1 MTRMLVTRP
10 QPDAQATVLRL
21 RALDIEADAAP
32 LMHRIAIDTPLP
44 PPERFA
50 ALALTSANAL
60 RALADRGAVEAYRHL
75 PVYAVGGRTASEAE
89 ALGFAKVHNAD
100 GALGDLVNLLVHAG
114 IGGRV
119 LHLAGRHLAGDLAR
133 SVEEHGVVVETVP
146 VYVMAAAETLPEPV
160 ISDIEAGRFAAALF
174 YSRRTAEIFVRLMGG
189 RLSPAIRTGM
199 EMLCLSEAV
208 AEPLI
213 RARCGRVSLAD
224 RPEDDAMMTLALA
237 FAREQNGA

>member
-10 QPDAQATVLRL
+10 EPDAQATVMRL

-32 LMHRIAIDTPLP
+32 LMRRVAVDTPLP
-44 PPERFA
+44 PPEGFA

-60 RALADRGAVEAYRHL
+60 RALADRGAVEAYRYL
-75 PVYAVGGRTASEAE
+75 PVYAVGGRTAFEAE
-89 ALGFAKVHNAD
+89 ALGFARVMNAD
-100 GALGDLVNLLVHAG
+100 GALGDLVNLIVHAG
-114 IGGRV
+114 VEGRV

-133 SVEEHGVVVETVP
+133 SVEDHGIGVETVP
-146 VYVMAAAETLPEPV
+146 IYEMAAAETVAEPV
-160 ISDIEAGRFAAALF
+160 VAGLEAGNFAAALF
-174 YSRRTAEIFVRLMGG
+174 YSRRTAEIFVRLMGE
-189 RLSPAIRTGM
+189 RLTPAIRTGV

-213 RARCGRVSLAD
+213 RARCVRVSLTD
-224 RPEDDAMMTLALA
+224 HPDDEAMMTLALA